1 MKISRESVEIT
12 LDLIEIKMSTLQIH
26 DKDDERDLN
35 KLRKCRQE
43 LLFLLSQLNSQSI
56 DTATEA
62 IPPS

>member
-26 DKDDERDLN
+26 DKDDERELN

-62 IPPS
+62 TPPS